1 MFGRQN
7 GSSLNTSSAPVRL
20 VRILCGFSSGE
31 GASREDEG
39 CRRVGVRST
48 SLLTGISETGRFSGS
63 PGKCLGKPKLRILA
77 GLCGPNKTSENLDAN
92 AVVLIEDDGLWNVRS
107 GENMSCP
114 ARFRRLAGLSIAV
127 PPGESG
133 RLLFRLCLLSWTAM
147 RNW

>member
-1 MFGRQN
+1 MFGRQS
-7 GSSLNTSSAPVRL
+7 GASLNTSSASVRL
-20 VRILCGFSSGE
+20 VRIPCGFSSGE

-39 CRRVGVRST
+39 CRRAGVRST
-48 SLLTGISETGRFSGS
+48 SLTGISETGRFSGS
-63 PGKCLGKPKLRILA
+63 PGKCLGKPKLRTLA

-92 AVVLIEDDGLWNVRS
+92 AVLLIEDGGLWNVRS

-114 ARFRRLAGLSIAV
+114 ARFRRLAGLSKAA

-133 RLLFRLCLLSWTAM
+133 RLLFRLCLLSCTAG